1 MRRRSPSL
9 DWIKTVLAEPVPPR
23 DDPSEVALINDRDE
37 QCARLIPESD
47 TMADMM
53 ADLDTDLAVGPIEK

>member
-9 DWIKTVLAEPVPPR
+9 AWIKTVLADPVPGR
-23 DDPSEVALINDRDE
+23 DDPSELALVNDHDE

-47 TMADMM
+47 TMVDMM